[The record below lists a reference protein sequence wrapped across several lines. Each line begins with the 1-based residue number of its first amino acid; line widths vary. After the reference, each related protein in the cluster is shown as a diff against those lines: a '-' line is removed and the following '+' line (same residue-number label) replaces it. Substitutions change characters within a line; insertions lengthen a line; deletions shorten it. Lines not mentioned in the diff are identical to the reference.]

1 MLVHL
6 AVNVRDLAQAKA
18 YYDVLMP
25 LLGFEPIVSGPILA
39 EEASRDRGIR

>member
-18 YYDVLMP
+18 YYP
-25 LLGFEPIVSGPILA
+25 NFARNLGVSKLG
-39 EEASRDRGIR
+39 

>member
-6 AVNVRDLAQAKA
+6 AVNVQDLAQAKA

-25 LLGFEPIVSGPILA
+25 LLEFEGFVAISDE
-39 EEASRDRGIR
+39 